1 MIAKARP
8 RSSLPVL
15 VDIGAPTVD
24 PGCVLGTPPV
34 AGQTAIQASQA
45 VSEQPN

>member
-1 MIAKARP
+1 MTAKARP
-8 RSSLPVL
+8 RPSLPVL

-24 PGCVLGTPPV
+24 LGCALDTPPV
-34 AGQTAIQASQA
+34 AGQTTIQASQA

>member
-1 MIAKARP
+1 MTAKARP
-8 RSSLPVL
+8 RPSLPVL

-24 PGCVLGTPPV
+24 VGCVLDTTV
-34 AGQTAIQASQA
+34 QASQA